1 MMARTV
7 ILSRTARKQLDK
19 LPDDA
24 ADGIMD
30 ALETLAENPRPP
42 GCRKLR
48 GRPGYRVRIGDYR
61 VLYDVEDEKLLVL
74 VFAIGHRRDIYG

>member
-1 MMARTV
+1 MACTV
-7 ILSRTARKQLDK
+7 VLSRTARKQLDK
-19 LPDDA
+19 LPNDA
-24 ADGIMD
+24 ADRIMD

-42 GCRKLR
+42 GCKKPR
-48 GRPGYRVRIGDYR
+48 GRPEHRVRIGDYR